1 MALINWDNYV
11 KEQLNWADKLV
22 EAGAET
28 EGQLGKA
35 MVAKG
40 RKTRA
45 DANSILK
52 NVMAGPRTPSGEL
65 PESISVEG
73 ADTTPH

>member
-1 MALINWDNYV
+1 MGTIDWDNYV

-22 EAGAET
+22 EAGCET
-28 EGQLGKA
+28 KGTRGKA

-45 DANSILK
+45 DANEIL
-52 NVMAGPRTPSGEL
+52 NEVMYGPRKPNGEL
-65 PESISVEG
+65 AESISVEG
-73 ADTTPH
+73 GEGSHH